1 MSVTELIIRLSE
13 IERSIGVESNHTIQK
28 QVMDAQDC
36 ALRVQAELVDMLR
49 IESIEDPVR
58 AVPDVLME
66 SPLLASGWRPS
77 FAGLLPL
84 ADTSPLW
91 RR

>member
-13 IERSIGVESNHTIQK
+13 IERSIGVESNHTIHK

-36 ALRVQAELVDMLR
+36 ALRVQAKMVDMLR
-49 IESIEDPVR
+49 AESVQGAAGI
-58 AVPDVLME
+58 VPDVFVE
-66 SPLLASGWRPS
+66 PTPPLSGWRPAL
-77 FAGLLPL
+77 AGLLPL
-84 ADTSPLW
+84 ATLSPHW